1 MKSRKV
7 SFPEASITRHFC
19 KSRKERPLRFRSQV
33 EPEFSREYE
42 PTPHQLR
49 DISRTSTVQNIRCQT
64 LMSYVSISKMTD
76 VSIKPSFRIS
86 SAGSRFRFPS
96 SPNPNAPQA
105 GMSPPGKMYLGGL
118 VGVPMAH
125 EVAPLPIPSP
135 GPLVGARPPYLACLP
150 PPDTGDWSQRCRE
163 SGFKQVS
170 APLLPWHAWFIS
182 SRSPPWLRGNSG
194 IKQAGRLRDRS
205 IIK

>member
-1 MKSRKV
+1 MYMY
-7 SFPEASITRHFC
+7 P
-19 KSRKERPLRFRSQV
+19 PLSQV

-49 DISRTSTVQNIRCQT
+49 DISCTSTVENIRCQT

-86 SAGSRFRFPS
+86 SAGSRFRFPW

-105 GMSPPGKMYLGGL
+105 GMSPPGKMYLSGL

-135 GPLVGARPPYLACLP
+135 GPLVGARPPYLVCLP
-150 PPDTGDWSQRCRE
+150 PPDIGLWSQRCRLQRE
-163 SGFKQVS
+163 R
-170 APLLPWHAWFIS
+170 L
-182 SRSPPWLRGNSG
+182 
-194 IKQAGRLRDRS
+194 QAGLSTPATLVHLQQISTMASGEQWNQAGWQAARQVHN
-205 IIK
+205 